1 MLFNTCV
8 FTILHCPVCVVS
20 GGWETAVLAVHSVL
34 PTCTAKDQGAEERL
48 QLLPL
53 QLLAQREG
61 PPLQT
66 APSPPAAKTQQL
78 TQVGPG
84 ATALSSTC

>member
-1 MLFNTCV
+1 MY
-8 FTILHCPVCVVS
+8 
-20 GGWETAVLAVHSVL
+20 SVL
-34 PTCTAKDQGAEERL
+34 PPCAAEDQGAKERL

-66 APSPPAAKTQQL
+66 APSPSAKTQQL

-84 ATALSSTC
+84 ATALSSKFWAFTSSVIQVTVLSYMYCVEQALFGRM